1 MGQQGKPDRGVEMEI
16 SPIAGIRAMPV
27 MKVPP
32 ANSGLSKV
40 FDIENSSKPGDDS
53 YSGSGKKAAGGEDDE
68 GNELEQGVEGES
80 AVQVAENG
88 RVAQV
93 DYFA

>member
-1 MGQQGKPDRGVEMEI
+1 MEI

-27 MKVPP
+27 VKVPP
-32 ANSGLSKV
+32 AESGLSKV

-68 GNELEQGVEGES
+68 AADLEEGLEAEPS
-80 AVQVAENG
+80 AQS
-88 RVAQV
+88 AQSGQATQI

>member
-1 MGQQGKPDRGVEMEI
+1 MEI

-53 YSGSGKKAAGGEDDE
+53 YSGSGKKAAGGREDDE
-68 GNELEQGVEGES
+68 GDELEQGVEGES

>member
-1 MGQQGKPDRGVEMEI
+1 MEI

-32 ANSGLSKV
+32 AEPGLPAV

-53 YSGSGKKAAGGEDDE
+53 YSGGGKKAPGGEDDE
-68 GNELEQGVEGES
+68 GVDLEGGE
-80 AVQVAENG
+80 AEDGGRGAGNG
-88 RVAQV
+88 RSSQI

>member
-1 MGQQGKPDRGVEMEI
+1 MEI

-32 ANSGLSKV
+32 AETELSAV

-53 YSGSGKKAAGGEDDE
+53 YSGSGKKAAGGEDEEAADLEE
-68 GNELEQGVEGES
+68 GGEQTAEDGQGT
-80 AVQVAENG
+80 QVNF
-88 RVAQV
+88 
-93 DYFA
+93 FA